1 VVFYNHRGKLLDEIN
16 ELSGKIIGCTIE
28 VHKQLGPGLLESVY
42 SEALCAEL
50 KDSGIEFMKECSF
63 PVLYKGKPLN
73 SKLRADLIV
82 EDLII
87 VELKCVEKILD
98 IHRAQLLTYLKLLD
112 KKLGLLLNFNE
123 VLMKNGIHRVIL

>member
-1 VVFYNHRGKLLDEIN
+1 LDEIN
-16 ELSGKIIGCTIE
+16 ELSGKIIGCAIE

-42 SEALCAEL
+42 SEALCVEL
-50 KDSGIEFMKECSF
+50 NECGIEYKKECSF
-63 PVLYKGKPLN
+63 PIIYKGYKLN

-98 IHRAQLLTYLKLLD
+98 IHRAQLLTYLKLLE
-112 KKLGLLLNFNE
+112 KKLGLLMNFNE
-123 VLMKNGIHRVIL
+123 VLMKNGIHRIIL